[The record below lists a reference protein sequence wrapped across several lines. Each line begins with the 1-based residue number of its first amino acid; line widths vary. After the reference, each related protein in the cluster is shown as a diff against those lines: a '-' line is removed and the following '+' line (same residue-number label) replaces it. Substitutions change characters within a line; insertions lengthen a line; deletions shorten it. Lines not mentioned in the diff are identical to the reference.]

1 MLGGVCRSG
10 AAMNRFS
17 VNHYICPPEMTVP
30 AFLDAAVAAGAGAV
44 GVSARAV
51 AETGAGAL
59 RAMLDERGLAV
70 SSVNSAGYFAAREG
84 ALVDGHARRM
94 VEAAA
99 VLDAGALCVIAG
111 GRGAERSIAQAQA
124 RVREGLEAL
133 AEIARPAGVRLGV
146 EPIHPVDTMSKGCV
160 NSIADALALIDGIAG
175 VGLILD
181 VNHSWWDPALPRI
194 CRGHGDRV
202 ALVQLC
208 NVIEPEPSRPRREFL
223 SRGLVD
229 LAALVAGFEADGYA
243 GFYEFEIFPPDLRGR
258 SVEEAFED
266 AARFMRERAAVS

>member
-1 MLGGVCRSG
+1 
-10 AAMNRFS
+10 MNRFS
-17 VNHYICPPEMTVP
+17 VNHYVCPPEVTVTR
-30 AFLDAAVAAGAGAV
+30 FLDAAVAAGAGAV

-51 AETGAGAL
+51 AEVGTDAL
-59 RAMLDERGLAV
+59 RAMLDARGLAV
-70 SSVNSAGYFAAREG
+70 SSVNSAGYFAAKAG
-84 ALVDGHARRM
+84 APVDDHDRRM

-99 VLDAGALCVIAG
+99 ILDAGALCVIAG
-111 GRGAERSIAQAQA
+111 GRGAGRSIAAAQA
-124 RVREGLEAL
+124 RVRDGLEAL
-133 AEIARPAGVRLGV
+133 ADIACQAGVRLGV
-146 EPIHPVDTMSKGCV
+146 EPIHPVDLMTKGCV
-160 NSIADALALIDGIAG
+160 NSIADALALIDGIDG

-194 CRGHGDRV
+194 CRDHRDLV

-229 LAALVAGFEADGYA
+229 LAALIAGFEADGYA

-258 SVEEAFED
+258 PVEDAFED
-266 AARFMRERAAVS
+266 AARFMRGRAAAS

>member
-17 VNHYICPPEMTVP
+17 VNHYVCPPEMTVP
-30 AFLDAAVAAGAGAV
+30 DFLDAAVAVGAGAV
-44 GVSARAV
+44 GVSARAI
-51 AETGAGAL
+51 AEVGAEAL
-59 RAMLDERGLAV
+59 RAMLDARGLAV
-70 SSVNSAGYFAAREG
+70 SSLNSAGYFAARAG
-84 ALVDGHARRM
+84 ALVDDHDRRM

-99 VLDAGALCVIAG
+99 VLEAGALCVIAG
-111 GRGAERSIAQAQA
+111 GRGAGRSIAAAQA
-124 RVREGLEAL
+124 RVRDGLAAL
-133 AEIARPAGVRLGV
+133 ADIARPAGVRLGV
-146 EPIHPVDTMSKGCV
+146 EPIHPVDLMTKGCV
-160 NSIADALALIDGIAG
+160 NSIADALALVDGIDG

-194 CRGHGDRV
+194 CRDHGDLV

-229 LAALVAGFEADGYA
+229 LAALIAGFEADGYA

-258 SVEEAFED
+258 PVEDALQD
-266 AARFMRERAAVS
+266 AARFMRGRAAVS